1 MPVPT
6 TFEKEYKKLNQAQK
20 KATDT
25 IDGPVMVIAGPGTGK
40 TQVLALR
47 IANILK
53 KTDIKGDGIL
63 CLTFTNSAVAAM
75 RERLV
80 RYIGAAGDKVNIF
93 TFHSFGLEIIQ
104 KYFEVLGLK
113 EAPKLLDESESAEF
127 FDAILEGGDWEFLRP
142 RGDRAR
148 YFTDLK
154 SLFSLLKRERIS
166 AADFARAVEKEIKN
180 IAQSEVSV
188 STRGASKGELKQD
201 ALKKIDGL
209 EKSREVAKFLAVYE
223 ARKKEKN
230 MIDYNDVLE
239 YLVQIVENSPNAL
252 ADMRE
257 QYLYVLVDEHQDS
270 SRVQN
275 EFLARA
281 WADLEEPNIFV
292 VGDDRQLIYGFAG
305 ASIDHFKGFKKSFPG
320 AQLIPLL
327 DNYRSTQVILDA
339 AHALLPSVISN
350 AKLVSQSKEAH
361 PIKLL
366 VATTPREE
374 IVTTGEEIK
383 KKIAQGLSPGDCALL
398 VSKNAQVHAALEI
411 LHTTGLPLA
420 LEESLNLF
428 DQTEAHAFLRI
439 LKILATG
446 DTPALARSFFDDL
459 SGIPPL
465 EAHKFLAG
473 ANMREF
479 SLEKLLGGQGSLFE
493 NGPAAEWI
501 KKIQKWQK
509 DTGKS
514 DIKTL
519 LQTIGREI
527 SKEDFSENKLV
538 PVEDIVAT
546 FLGLLEKRP
555 GLTLGEFVTYLE
567 KIAEY
572 GEEIPLVTN
581 RKDGVRVLTLHGAKG
596 LEFDFVWIAHMD
608 EHSLAGGRR
617 FSFILPESIREKIEE
632 RDIDAVKRKLFVAI
646 TRAKRYC
653 TLSYAVSSHK
663 GREQE
668 LAKII
673 ASLPEEVFAKSTRN
687 ASHNDAR
694 GGKANKDLS
703 ELKELVS
710 EKYTERYV
718 SATLLNNFFEC
729 PWKWY
734 FRNLLQIPEPEN
746 ENLVFGSLVHAAID
760 RILKLN
766 KLVLPEDKKVAK
778 LVKAWAER
786 RLSEISEARENEYS
800 ISLKDEKFPHLK
812 IYGKIDLIERLPGGT
827 VRVTDFKTGSI
838 RKKGEIEKLGEEDRM
853 SGYLR
858 QLAMYSYL
866 LQQSSKWQAKVEE
879 SRLEFVE
886 ALPTGRQAK
895 NPKDTFYN
903 TSITPEQIKL
913 LVKDIEDYDKLIKK
927 GEWLDRPCNY
937 NSYGQNTECEYCQLA
952 EVYK

>member
-154 SLFSLLKRERIS
+154 SLFSLFKRERIS
-166 AADFARAVEKEIKN
+166 AADFARAGEKEIKN

-673 ASLPEEVFAKSTRN
+673 ASLPEEVFTK
-687 ASHNDAR
+687 
-694 GGKANKDLS
+694 GKAPPSLKLQRASKLTNFS
-703 ELKELVS
+703 ELAKLVQ
-710 EKYTERYV
+710 EKYTKRYISV
-718 SATLLNNFFEC
+718 SLLNNFFEC

-734 FRNLLQIPEPEN
+734 FRNLLQLPEPEN
-746 ENLVFGSLVHAAID
+746 ENLVFGSLVHAGID

-778 LVKAWAER
+778 VVETWAKR
-786 RLSEISEARENEYS
+786 RLSEIVANREAEYP
-800 ISLKDEKFPHLK
+800 ISLADKKFPHLK
-812 IYGKIDLIERLPGGT
+812 IYGRIDLVEKLPDSS
-827 VRVTDFKTGSI
+827 VRVTDFKTGSA
-838 RKKGEIEKLGEEDRM
+838 RKKSEIEKLDDEDRM
-853 SGYLR
+853 SGSLR
-858 QLAMYSYL
+858 QLAMYTYL
-866 LQQSSKWQAKVEE
+866 LNTNPKWQVKICK

-886 ALPTGRQAK
+886 AM
-895 NPKDTFYN
+895 NPKKTFYD
-903 TSITPEQIKL
+903 TVITPEQIKFL
-913 LVKDIEDYDKLIKK
+913 MKDIEDYDWLVKK
-927 GEWLDRPCNY
+927 GEWVKRPCHY
-937 NSYGQNTECEYCQLA
+937 NSYGKNTECEYCQLA
-952 EVYK
+952 EIYKN